1 MRVYSPIIA
10 IMATKRTLPHP
21 FGRVFLQA
29 LKDTGFTRYKLRK
42 LTGRSDAQI
51 YGIAKGSNAPTIDTI
66 IWIAETIGMEPQ
78 ELFRRL
84 YEAMQDDR
92 QQRQSTAEAE

>member
-1 MRVYSPIIA
+1 
-10 IMATKRTLPHP
+10 MANKRTLPHP

-51 YGIAKGSNAPTIDTI
+51 YGFAKGSNAPTIHTI
-66 IWIAETIGMEPQ
+66 IWIAESIGMEPE

-84 YEAMQDDR
+84 YEAIKEDE
-92 QQRQSTAEAE
+92 QQGLVTADPE